1 MPRYP
6 INGVVFGAVLVLV
19 VAALPAR
26 ADKCTG
32 VKLNDVGKTECRL
45 LGCQARVA
53 ASGNS
58 SALST
63 CEASVKAAFATRFG
77 NAGVC
82 AGDETTCEDIA
93 ASCESS
99 IAGALSDTFPSRCEA
114 AKRKAA
120 AHLTSGELDCYAR
133 AAHLNIPVD
142 PSCIMKAQG
151 KFGAAISKAGSC
163 PDGGSPQDEVEN
175 NCVNPVVAT
184 TGGVVTDVCPSTTT
198 TTTLP

>member
-1 MPRYP
+1 MPRCP
-6 INGVVFGAVLVLV
+6 LNRVVFGALLGLA
-19 VAALPAR
+19 VAAAPAR

-53 ASGNS
+53 ARGNS

-82 AGDETTCEDIA
+82 AGDVTTCENIA
-93 ASCESS
+93 DSCESS

-120 AHLTSGELDCYAR
+120 AHLTSGELGCYAR
-133 AAHLNIPVD
+133 AAQNAVPVD
-142 PSCIMKAQG
+142 PLCIAKAQG
-151 KFGAAISKAGSC
+151 KFAAAISKAGTC

-175 NCVNPVVAT
+175 NCVNPAVTT
-184 TGGVVTDVCPSTTT
+184 TGGIVTNVCPTT

>member
-1 MPRYP
+1 MPRCSV
-6 INGVVFGAVLVLV
+6 IHLVLGALMLLA
-19 VAALPAR
+19 VAAPAAR
-26 ADKCTG
+26 ADRCTG
-32 VKLNDVGKTECRL
+32 VKLKDVGKTECSL
-45 LGCQARVA
+45 LA
-53 ASGNS
+53 
-58 SALST
+58 
-63 CEASVKAAFATRFG
+63 CEASVATTG
-77 NAGVC
+77 NASALSGCEARVKGRFESIFGRAGFCPGNETNC
-82 AGDETTCEDIA
+82 ANIA
-93 ASCESS
+93 DSCESS
-99 IAGALSDTFPSRCEA
+99 VAAALSDTFPSRCES
-114 AKRKAA
+114 AKRRAA
-120 AHLTSGELDCYAR
+120 GHLTSGELDCYAR

>member
-1 MPRYP
+1 MLRYP
-6 INGVVFGAVLVLV
+6 VKRLLFGAVAFLTM
-19 VAALPAR
+19 AAPPAR

-77 NAGVC
+77 KAGVC
-82 AGDETTCEDIA
+82 AGDEPTCEDLA
-93 ASCESS
+93 DSCESS
-99 IAGALSDTFPSRCEA
+99 IAEALSDTFPSRCEA

-120 AHLTSGELDCYAR
+120 AHLTSGELGCYAR
-133 AAHLNIPVD
+133 AAQNVAPVD
-142 PSCIMKAQG
+142 PSCITKAQG
-151 KFGAAISKAGSC
+151 KFAAAISRAGTC
-163 PDGGSPQDEVEN
+163 PDGRSPQDEVEN
-175 NCVNPVVAT
+175 HCVNPAVTT
-184 TGGVVTDVCPSTTT
+184 TGGMVTNVCPTT